1 MDAILGKIIEAD
13 KKARELSNEA
23 ILSREKA
30 RESMAARKEKL
41 RSDYMARADS
51 RLEKLAAT
59 REKQTEEKT
68 AETKKRFEGQMA
80 LLDKQYDTYKS
91 TWIEHIVE
99 AVIK

>member
-1 MDAILGKIIEAD
+1 
-13 KKARELSNEA
+13 
-23 ILSREKA
+23 
-30 RESMAARKEKL
+30 
-41 RSDYMARADS
+41 MARADS

-91 TWIEHIVE
+91 TWIKHIVE